1 MNTFSIM
8 IGNQEYSIKNTTE
21 TKWFERLIY
30 FTIQSTVQIANTI
43 LINYIYAEP
52 FFTNTLQYKQLV
64 LRHASPILLMYSN
77 LLITSQDLLVDPRTG
92 HPKIKTKSF
101 FTKSRPSFLNCYI
114 STFAC
119 VIYRALKS
127 ADFYQIF
134 KVSCNISATTQVN
147 VHIQVDL
154 KITHNH

>member
-1 MNTFSIM
+1 MVWKTDLFYFL
-8 IGNQEYSIKNTTE
+8 EYSSNCKYNTHQL
-21 TKWFERLIY
+21 R
-30 FTIQSTVQIANTI
+30 
-43 LINYIYAEP
+43 IYAEP

-77 LLITSQDLLVDPRTG
+77 LLITSQDLLVDSRTG

-101 FTKSRPSFLNCYI
+101 FTMSSPSFLKHI

-127 ADFYQIF
+127 ADFYQII

-147 VHIQVDL
+147 VHI
-154 KITHNH
+154 

>member
-1 MNTFSIM
+1 MVWKTDLFYYL
-8 IGNQEYSIKNTTE
+8 EYSSNCKYNTHQ
-21 TKWFERLIY
+21 L
-30 FTIQSTVQIANTI
+30 A
-43 LINYIYAEP
+43 YIYAEP

-77 LLITSQDLLVDPRTG
+77 LLITLQDLLVDPRTG

-101 FTKSRPSFLNCYI
+101 FTMSSPSFLKRYI

-147 VHIQVDL
+147 VHI
-154 KITHNH
+154 